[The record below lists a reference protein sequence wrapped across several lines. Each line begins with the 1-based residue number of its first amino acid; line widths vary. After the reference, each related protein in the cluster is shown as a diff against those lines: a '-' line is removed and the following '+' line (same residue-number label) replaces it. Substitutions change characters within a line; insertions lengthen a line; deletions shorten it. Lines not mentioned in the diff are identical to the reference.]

1 MNIVRENREN
11 QLAIVKVT
19 VAEPDYIEEV
29 NKKLHEYKRKA
40 NMPGFRPGMVPMSI
54 INKLYRKGAIAEAAY
69 KAASD
74 ACFKYI
80 EDEKID
86 YMGDVMPSDE
96 QGGFDFDNNTEHE
109 FVFEIGLAPEINVEL
124 SADDKITRYKIKAD
138 DDMRDSF
145 RQNFLNR
152 FGMMKDVESIEKDE
166 ALTVTLDNGEM
177 KVEEAYVGLVSM
189 TDEQK
194 APFIGKKKGDQMI
207 VDINELYKNKAQR
220 SAILKLKDAELDAVK
235 PEFNLTIDSIRK
247 FALPDLN
254 EDFFK
259 IAFPEGDVT
268 DEAGFEKFIDERLA
282 EELAKESENIFG
294 GDVKKYLMEKV
305 NPTLPEEFLKRWLVA
320 INEGKYTAEQVEHD
334 FPAFAE
340 MMKWSVIQKYFI
352 TKLDIKIDNDDMLAE
367 AKKLAGMQLAQYG
380 IQSPAE
386 DMLTDFANRMLGSKE
401 EANRILQMVY
411 DNKIVAAVTPMMK
424 VSSKSVTIEQL
435 KKIFEKNAA
444 K

>member
-109 FVFEIGLAPEINVEL
+109 FVFELGLAPEINVEL

-268 DEAGFEKFIDERLA
+268 DEAGFEKFIDERLV

-352 TKLDIKIDNDDMLAE
+352 TKLDIKIENEDMLNE

-411 DNKIVAAVTPMMK
+411 DNKIVATVTPMMK
-424 VSSKSVTIEQL
+424 VSSKSVTVEQL

>member
-109 FVFEIGLAPEINVEL
+109 FVFELGLAPEINVEL

-145 RQNFLNR
+145 CQNFLNR